1 MQHTINLPQ
10 AMLKRLH
17 KLSEGSRTTPE
28 AIVKRAVTEHLKYEE
43 YKRAE
48 IEAGLVEVKAGRVY
62 GKDEFWTQLAKVRD
76 ERKKAA

>member
-1 MQHTINLPQ
+1 MNNTITLPQ

-48 IEAGLVEVKAGRVY
+48 IEAGLADVKAGRVY
-62 GKDEFWTQLAKVRD
+62 GKDEFWAQLEKARN